1 LVEHPSMKERQDQ
14 FGEVVG
20 AAVVG
25 VVGARDH
32 RQLTQREQPG
42 SGLCPGHG
50 HDRLGAAPRDQ
61 RRRPD
66 QGQLVLDRVAQGMG
80 QCPDDPARSGVVHVA
95 DQDGQLQRVLAG
107 GVTQPAQDLAGRGA
121 GCRVHRG
128 ADQDQATDPVG
139 MAHGQVDGDLA
150 AEGVAQHRHGWQPG
164 CLEPGGQVV
173 GVLATSST
181 LPGSPLSPKP
191 GRSTTWTGW
200 WSASLAASGIR

>member
-1 LVEHPSMKERQDQ
+1 MKERQDQ

-95 DQDGQLQRVLAG
+95 DQ
-107 GVTQPAQDLAGRGA
+107 
-121 GCRVHRG
+121 
-128 ADQDQATDPVG
+128 ATDPVG

-150 AEGVAQHRHGWQPG
+150 AEGVAEDHNGWQPG
-164 CLEPGGQVV
+164 CLQPGG
-173 GVLATSST
+173 
-181 LPGSPLSPKP
+181 
-191 GRSTTWTGW
+191 
-200 WSASLAASGIR
+200 